1 MQPQTKRQ
9 REVLDIITRF
19 IRNRGFKPSYQ
30 QIARELGVN
39 SKGGIAKHIK
49 ALETLGCVTRQRENG
64 IFKLEL
70 RSEKVGNEF
79 ICEIKW
85 LDVPKDED
93 LAEDWE
99 YEPLFVPRFM
109 LGFQEEDRLRA
120 FRVPDDAMLDEHIC
134 EGDVVLI
141 ERRSY
146 ARDGDTV
153 VALIAEKNPILQK
166 YYRAGAKIELRPANS
181 HFDSTILLADKIE
194 IKGILHSVLRP
205 AIN

>member
-19 IRNRGFKPSYQ
+19 IKNRGFKPSYQ
-30 QIARELGVN
+30 QIARELGLS
-39 SKGGIAKHIK
+39 SKGGIARHIN
-49 ALETLGCVTRQRENG
+49 ALESLGCVTRRREDG

-70 RSEKVGNEF
+70 RSEKAENEF
-79 ICEIKW
+79 ICEIQW

-99 YEPLFVPRFM
+99 YEPLFVPCFM
-109 LGFQEEDRLRA
+109 LGLHDEDRIRA
-120 FRVPDDAMLDEHIC
+120 FRVTDNAMLDEHIC

-141 ERRSY
+141 ERRGY

-153 VALIAEKNPILQK
+153 VALIDRKTAILQK
-166 YYRAGAKIELRPANS
+166 YYRAGAKIELRPANPRY
-181 HFDSTILLADKIE
+181 DSTILPADKIE
-194 IKGILHSVLRP
+194 VKGILHSILRP
-205 AIN
+205 AG

>member
-19 IRNRGFKPSYQ
+19 IKNRGFKPSYQ

-49 ALETLGCVTRQRENG
+49 ALESLGCVTRRREDG

-70 RSEKVGNEF
+70 RSENAVNEF
-79 ICEIKW
+79 ICEIEW

-109 LGFQEEDRLRA
+109 IGAQEEDRLRA
-120 FRVPDDAMLDEHIC
+120 FRVMDDAMLDEHIC

-146 ARDGDTV
+146 ARDGDTILS
-153 VALIAEKNPILQK
+153 LIDGKIAILQK
-166 YYRAGAKIELRPANS
+166 YYRIGAKIELRPANPR
-181 HFDSTILLADKIE
+181 FDSIILPADKIE
-194 IKGILHSVLRP
+194 VKGVLHSILRP
-205 AIN
+205 AA